1 MPMLRE
7 LGPPSEFTYLAT
19 IGLAPD
25 DAGRLDVIEP
35 GSDVDGVLVD
45 PVNGDTV
52 VRERGEP
59 VPPGIWVA
67 QADIDDL
74 VDGPGARAE
83 THGFGEGF
91 GAQGEQLG
99 GDRSYAEDDSGGT
112 LRGPGQ
118 EEELE
123 EADAT

>member
-7 LGPPSEFTYLAT
+7 LAPPSRFPYLAT
-19 IGLAPD
+19 IGLDPA
-25 DAGRLDVIEP
+25 DAGRLDVVEP

-45 PVNGDTV
+45 PATGDIA
-52 VRERGEP
+52 VREPGEP
-59 VPPGIWVA
+59 VPPGVWVA
-67 QADIDDL
+67 QADIDDML
-74 VDGPGARAE
+74 GGPGTRRE

-91 GAQGEQLG
+91 GAQGEQIG

-118 EEELE
+118 QEELD

>member
-7 LGPPSEFTYLAT
+7 LGPISQFPYLTT
-19 IGLAPD
+19 IGLDPA
-25 DAGRLDVIEP
+25 DAGRLDVVAP

-45 PVNGDTV
+45 PVNGESV
-52 VRERGEP
+52 VREPGET
-59 VPPGIWVA
+59 VPPGVWVA
-67 QADIDDL
+67 QADIDAMQDS
-74 VDGPGARAE
+74 PGTRAE
-83 THGFGEGF
+83 VHGFGEGF
-91 GAQGEQLG
+91 GAQGEQVG